1 MKVKGKGKTL
11 AEWQEAG
18 ESATMVLWMVFT
30 SIIKPNLR
38 FGN

>member
-18 ESATMVLWMVFT
+18 ESATMVL
-30 SIIKPNLR
+30 
-38 FGN
+38 